1 MAQTGRDPD
10 TADMATRM
18 TSALTK
24 LQGVTLDRV
33 ARSMRFRTMNML
45 ARFEPVRTLTAFG
58 AGTPRDD
65 VRSPL
70 FPEASARQLSTDLK
84 QDGLAFGLSL
94 PPDTLAE
101 IRAWA
106 KSTPCYGNICKDW
119 GYAAHDRAAAEAKA
133 GARFTVGHYFNTSD
147 CPAIQRLVDDPLLA
161 EIARSYVGPRAKYI
175 STHMWWSYA
184 NDVSDAERNAYAQ
197 QFHFDLDDYRFM
209 KFFFYLSDVDLD
221 AGPHTYMRGTHT
233 AKKMKDLFP
242 MRRFTDRE
250 VHDQWG
256 KDREVKVIGAAGTGF
271 IVDTFGIHKG
281 TPPRTRDRLVVELE
295 WGQHYYG
302 FGNDVVPAGEL
313 ALL

>member
-1 MAQTGRDPD
+1 MGPTGR
-10 TADMATRM
+10 MAVRAST
-18 TSALTK
+18 TLAK
-24 LQGVTLDRV
+24 LQEVTLDRV

-45 ARFEPVRTLTAFG
+45 ARFEPVRAITAFG
-58 AGTPRDD
+58 AGVPRED

-70 FPEASARQLSTDLK
+70 FPDASARQLAADLE
-84 QDGLAFGLSL
+84 QDGIAFGLRL
-94 PPDTLAE
+94 PASALAE
-101 IRAWA
+101 VTAWA
-106 KSTPCYGNICKDW
+106 VATPCYGNIQKHW
-119 GYAAHDRAAAEAKA
+119 GYRPEDRAAAEEKA
-133 GARFTVGHYFNTSD
+133 GSRFTVGHYFNTST

-161 EIARSYVGPRAKYI
+161 ELARSYVGPRAKYI

-184 NDVSDAERNAYAQ
+184 NDVSDADRNAYAQ

-256 KDREVKVIGAAGTGF
+256 KDREVKVTGPPGTGF

-281 TPPRTRDRLVVELE
+281 TPPRTADRLVVELE

-313 ALL
+313 GLL